1 MSMSKNLVVV
11 GGLAALV
18 AATYFGFGAANRA
31 NTAQAEGESKTKWT
45 TSSVNLDSEKAKL
58 GYTIGAGI
66 GRDLIQGGLGNEIEV
81 DALIAAIKDSASG
94 ADSRMTNEE
103 MQQAQQTFQL
113 KKQQEFATLSAENK
127 TKGEAFLA
135 KNATEEGIQTTES
148 GLQYQIVREG
158 KGKQPIAENTVK
170 VHYLGSLIDGTPFD
184 SSYQRNEPVD
194 FPLTGVLPGFS
205 EGIQLMKEGAK
216 YRFVI
221 PAGLAYGEQGPEN
234 IGPNQ
239 TLIFEVE
246 LLEVK

>member
-45 TSSVNLDSEKAKL
+45 TNSVNLDSEKVKL

-66 GRDLIQGGLGNEIEV
+66 GRDLIQGGLRNEIEV
-81 DALIAAIKDSASG
+81 DALIAAIKNSASG

-127 TKGEAFLA
+127 AKGEAFLA

>member
-1 MSMSKNLVVV
+1 MSKNLVVV